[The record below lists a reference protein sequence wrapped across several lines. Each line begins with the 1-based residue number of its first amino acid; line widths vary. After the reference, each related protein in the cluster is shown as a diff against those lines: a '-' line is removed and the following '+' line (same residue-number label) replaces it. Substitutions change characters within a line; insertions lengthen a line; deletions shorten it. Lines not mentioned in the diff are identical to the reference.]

1 MSMNQS
7 NNQIIKNNLLIIC
20 RGAGDLATGIIHRL
34 HRAGHWVIALETD
47 YPAAIRRQ
55 VSFCEAVYDGSA
67 AVEGVTAR
75 LVPALTD
82 AENDTEI
89 ATEAD
94 AETDAETYSGL
105 NDTPAAHTASE
116 KWSRS
121 AIEAV
126 LEAGEVPL
134 LIDPKGE
141 SIELLKPD
149 VVVDAIIAKKNLGTT
164 INMAPLVIGVGPGFT
179 AGQDVHLV
187 IESMRGHNLARI
199 ITDGMAQPNTGVPGN
214 IAGFTSERVIHAP
227 EAGYIHDVRKIGDI
241 VQKGDE
247 IARIYPD
254 KESYDNALSEYVPVN
269 ATITGIIRGLIREGY
284 YFREGFKIADID
296 PRESELTNCF
306 TISDK
311 ARSIA
316 GSVLEAV
323 SAFEHGVKIY

>member
-1 MSMNQS
+1 MNQS
-7 NNQIIKNNLLIIC
+7 NNQIIKKNLLIIC

-34 HRAGHWVIALETD
+34 HRAGHRVIALETD

-75 LVPALTD
+75 LVPAL
-82 AENDTEI
+82 
-89 ATEAD
+89 AD
-94 AETDAETYSGL
+94 AETDTETYSGI
-105 NDTPAAHTASE
+105 NDTPAAHIVSE
-116 KWSRS
+116 KWDSS

-141 SIELLKPD
+141 SIALLKPD

-164 INMAPLVIGVGPGFT
+164 IDMAPLVIGVGPGFT

-227 EAGYIHDVRKIGDI
+227 AAGYIHDVRKIGDI

-284 YFREGFKIADID
+284 YFRKGFKIADID
-296 PRESELTNCF
+296 PRESEITNCF